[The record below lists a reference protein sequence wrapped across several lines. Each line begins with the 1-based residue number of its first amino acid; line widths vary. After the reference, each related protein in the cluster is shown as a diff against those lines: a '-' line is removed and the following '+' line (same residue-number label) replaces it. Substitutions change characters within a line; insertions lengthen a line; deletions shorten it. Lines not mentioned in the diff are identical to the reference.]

1 MSVASD
7 PPSRR
12 AAPGVTPAAAAAR
25 LGPLWREL
33 LRLDQVGLDDDFFDL
48 GGDSALAV
56 ELFARIEREFG
67 RKLPLATLFDAP
79 TVGRLAEVLAQGST
93 AACPCL
99 VPIQPAGRSRPLF
112 LIHDGT
118 GEVLGYR
125 TLARRL
131 GVERPVYGFQ
141 WAGPAA
147 GEAGALTVEALAT
160 RYVQELSHAQP
171 QGPYYLGGYCGG
183 GTVAYE
189 MAQQLTARGEHVALL
204 ALIDAFNWAR
214 LPPPSRRERWRF
226 DAERLEFLVRNYFY
240 LPAEARR
247 HLRCDKAAELAAR
260 LKHMRTRGLRQV
272 WRADS
277 APMAAALRA
286 YQAQPYPGRVLDI
299 RPRVQHRRMRGEGA
313 KWGQLALGG
322 VDVIVLPAHAGGL
335 LPEPLVQ
342 HLAEALRK
350 SLTAA
355 DAATDPGPVLV
366 AGRPAGVTAAGRDT
380 AS

>member
-1 MSVASD
+1 MSVVSN
-7 PPSRR
+7 PLSRR
-12 AAPGVTPAAAAAR
+12 AAPSVTPAEAAAR
-25 LGPLWREL
+25 LAPLWREVL
-33 LRLDQVGLDDDFFDL
+33 HLDRVGLDDDYFDL

-79 TVGRLAEVLAQGST
+79 TVGRLAEVLAQGSP
-93 AACPCL
+93 AAGSCL
-99 VPIQPAGRSRPLF
+99 VAIQPAGRSRPLF

-118 GEVLGYR
+118 GEVLCYR

-131 GVERPVYGFQ
+131 GTERPVYGFQ
-141 WAGPAA
+141 WASRAA

-160 RYVQELSHAQP
+160 RYVQELQRAQP

-189 MAQQLTARGEHVALL
+189 MAQQLTARGERVALL
-204 ALIDAFNWAR
+204 ALIDTSNWAR
-214 LPPPSRRERWRF
+214 LAPPSRRERLRF
-226 DAERLEFLVRNYFY
+226 DAERLEFLVRNYFH
-240 LPAEARR
+240 LPAGARQN
-247 HLRCDKAAELAAR
+247 LRRDKAAELAAR
-260 LKHMRTRGLRQV
+260 LKQLRTRGLRQV

-277 APMAAALRA
+277 APIAAALRA

-299 RPRVQHRRMRGEGA
+299 RPRVQHRRLLGEGA

-322 VDVIVLPAHAGGL
+322 AEVIILPAHAGGV

-342 HLAEALRK
+342 HLAEALRE
-350 SLTAA
+350 SLAAA

-366 AGRPAGVTAAGRDT
+366 AARPAGATAMGRDT